1 MELLLVG
8 GGALSIEE
16 ALHRLAQP
24 LHLLLVKDP
33 FPGHQAGAEG
43 EVLPGAL
50 IVLHVVVAV
59 VDPAPVI
66 VPGPGDELGPQQR
79 LCPGQHCAVELCQ
92 HPVTVRQAIRLQR
105 CGILQKCHVLHH
117 RPRRLRDLGQGGLC
131 PAGVHPG
138 GVIPDDAALRDPA
151 QDAAVPLHREQAVL
165 LQRPGQQLP
174 PPQGVGQFLEI
185 GFFGHVHLPP
195 SGKMPFFD
203 HRSSHSLE
211 SPIVPSYPLSKWD
224 EKVCALFG
232 STNKVGALCHPS
244 PTQIE
249 NALFEL
255 PGQQKAPA

>member
-24 LHLLLVKDP
+24 LQLLLVKDP

-174 PPQGVGQFLEI
+174 PSQGVGQLFEI
-185 GFFGHVHLPP
+185 GFGGHIHIPP
-195 SGKMPFFD
+195 LDSAPFFD
-203 HRSSHSLE
+203 YRSVPLPRNFTIPSSL
-211 SPIVPSYPLSKWD
+211 
-224 EKVCALFG
+224 
-232 STNKVGALCHPS
+232 
-244 PTQIE
+244 
-249 NALFEL
+249 
-255 PGQQKAPA
+255 

>member
-24 LHLLLVKDP
+24 LQLLLVKDP

-138 GVIPDDAALRDPA
+138 GVIPDDAALRDPT

-165 LQRPGQQLP
+165 LQRPGQ
-174 PPQGVGQFLEI
+174 
-185 GFFGHVHLPP
+185 
-195 SGKMPFFD
+195 
-203 HRSSHSLE
+203 
-211 SPIVPSYPLSKWD
+211 
-224 EKVCALFG
+224 
-232 STNKVGALCHPS
+232 
-244 PTQIE
+244 
-249 NALFEL
+249 
-255 PGQQKAPA
+255 

>member
-24 LHLLLVKDP
+24 LQLLLVKDP

-105 CGILQKCHVLHH
+105 WGILQKRHVLHH
-117 RPRRLRDLGQGGLC
+117 RPRRLRGLSQGGLC
-131 PAGVHPG
+131 PAGVYPG
-138 GVIPDDAALRDPA
+138 GVIPDGAALRDPA
-151 QDAAVPLHREQAVL
+151 QDASVPLHREQAVL
-165 LQRPGQQLP
+165 LQRPGQ
-174 PPQGVGQFLEI
+174 
-185 GFFGHVHLPP
+185 
-195 SGKMPFFD
+195 
-203 HRSSHSLE
+203 
-211 SPIVPSYPLSKWD
+211 
-224 EKVCALFG
+224 
-232 STNKVGALCHPS
+232 
-244 PTQIE
+244 
-249 NALFEL
+249 
-255 PGQQKAPA
+255 